1 MTTSY
6 PPATDRRAA
15 PLDMHPE
22 EFRALG
28 HALVDRIAGFL
39 TELPERPVTPGET
52 PAQVRTTLG
61 NATLPEDGSDPAS
74 LLEEAFDLLRDHSL
88 FNGHPRFWGYIT
100 SSAAP
105 IGALGDLLAAA
116 INPNVGGFGLGPMG
130 TEIEAQTVRWI
141 AELLGYPVECGGLL
155 VSGGNMA
162 NIVGFLAARHAKA
175 PEVRT
180 AGVAS
185 AQSLRAYASAET
197 HTWVQ
202 KAADL
207 AGLGTDSIRWI
218 ATDGDQRMDMA
229 ALERAIEADR
239 AAGDV
244 PFLVVGTAGSV
255 STGAVDPLPAIA
267 DLCRRYDL
275 WFHVDGAYGGF
286 AVAAP
291 GTPDDLCGLREAD
304 SIAIDPHKWLYAP
317 LEAGCVLVRDREALR
332 DTFSYHPPYYHFDN
346 PEDEPINYYEY
357 GPQNSRGFR
366 ALKVWLA
373 MRQAGRSGYAR
384 MIGDDIALAG
394 ELFRQVEGHPDL
406 EARTL
411 GLSIATFRYIP
422 ADLRADPATHTDYL
436 NSLNT
441 ALLTRIQGGGETF
454 ISNAVIDGN
463 FYLRACIVN
472 FRTTA
477 ADVAALP
484 EIVARIG
491 AEVDGGMR
499 DLAP

>member
-1 MTTSY
+1 MTTSLL
-6 PPATDRRAA
+6 PPATDRRTA

-39 TELPERPVTPGET
+39 TELPVRAVTPGET
-52 PAQVRTTLG
+52 PAQVRAALG
-61 NATLPEDGSDPAS
+61 DATLPEEGGDPAA
-74 LLEEAFDLLRDHSL
+74 LIDEAFDLLRDHSL

-141 AELLGYPVECGGLL
+141 AELLGYPIDCGGVL

-175 PEVRT
+175 PEVRVS
-180 AGVAS
+180 GVAS
-185 AQSLRAYASAET
+185 ARPLRAYASAET

-218 ATDGDQRMDMA
+218 PVDGEQRMDLA

-239 AAGDV
+239 AAGDQ

-267 DLCRRYDL
+267 DLCRRFDL
-275 WFHVDGAYGGF
+275 WFHIDGAYGGF

-291 GTPDDLCGLREAD
+291 GTPDDLRGLREAD

-332 DTFSYHPPYYHFDN
+332 DAFSYHPPYYHFDN
-346 PEDEPINYYEY
+346 PADEPINYYEY

-373 MRQAGRSGYAR
+373 LRQAGRSGYAR
-384 MIGDDIALAG
+384 MIAEDIALAG
-394 ELFRQVEGHPDL
+394 ELFRHVERHPDI

-422 ADLRADPATHTDYL
+422 PDLRVDAQAHADYL
-436 NSLNT
+436 NRLNT
-441 ALLTRIQGGGETF
+441 ALLTRIQASGEAF
-454 ISNAVIDGN
+454 VSNAVIDGA
-463 FYLRACIVN
+463 FFLRACIVN

-477 ADVAALP
+477 ADVAELP
-484 EIVARIG
+484 EIVARLG
-491 AEVDGGMR
+491 AEVDR
-499 DLAP
+499 ERRVAP

>member
-1 MTTSY
+1 MTTSHLF
-6 PPATDRRAA
+6 PTTDRRTA
-15 PLDMHPE
+15 PLDLEPE
-22 EFRALG
+22 AFRALG

-39 TELPERPVTPGET
+39 TELPERPVTPGEA
-52 PAQVRTTLG
+52 PAQIRSALG
-61 NATLPEDGSDPAS
+61 NASLPEDGRDPAE
-74 LLEEAFDLLRDHSL
+74 LLDEAFDLLREHSL
-88 FNGHPRFWGYIT
+88 LNGHPRFWGYIT

-116 INPNVGGFGLGPMG
+116 INPNIGSFGLGPMG

-141 AELLGYPVECGGLL
+141 AELLGYPVDCGGLL

-175 PEVRT
+175 PEVRV

-185 AQSLRAYASAET
+185 TRPLRAYASAET

-218 ATDGDQRMDMA
+218 ATDNAQRMDLT

-239 AAGDV
+239 AAGDR

-255 STGAVDPLPAIA
+255 STGAVDPLPAMA
-267 DLCRRYDL
+267 DLCRRDDL
-275 WFHVDGAYGGF
+275 WFHIDGAYGGF

-291 GTPDDLCGLREAD
+291 GTPEDLGGLRDAD
-304 SIAIDPHKWLYAP
+304 SIAIDPHKWLYTP

-346 PEDEPINYYEY
+346 PEDEPVNYYEY

-373 MRQAGRSGYAR
+373 LRQAGRSGYAR

-394 ELFRQVEGHPDL
+394 ELYRHVE
-406 EARTL
+406 
-411 GLSIATFRYIP
+411 
-422 ADLRADPATHTDYL
+422 
-436 NSLNT
+436 
-441 ALLTRIQGGGETF
+441 
-454 ISNAVIDGN
+454 NAS
-463 FYLRACIVN
+463 
-472 FRTTA
+472 
-477 ADVAALP
+477 
-484 EIVARIG
+484 
-491 AEVDGGMR
+491 
-499 DLAP
+499 